1 MALRLSKDSINAED
15 VIKNLVEENQR
26 NVQFFLVEYFE
37 AGFEVGAQ
45 FFSVDRNIVLRQ
57 PVGEEYQSSQCFFP
71 INVEDTLGGI
81 VNYLT

>member
-15 VIKNLVEENQR
+15 VIKNLVEENQM

-37 AGFEVGAQ
+37 AGFEVRAQ
-45 FFSVDRNIVLRQ
+45 FFSVDRNVVLRK
-57 PVGEEYQSSQCFFP
+57 PVGEEYRSSQRFFP
-71 INVEDTLGGI
+71 VYVGDTLGGI